1 MKRVMRKWV
10 NAPTALAIGT
20 ILFSILTWLGG
31 YDLRGTPW
39 HYALL
44 LGVGILAST
53 FGITKEAITKQG
65 WRLVLWA
72 VTVGVFTKALI
83 IGGLL
88 WGISSDTKY
97 FVMGLLVAQID
108 PLAVAALSAK
118 SRLSK
123 MGDGI
128 LRAWSTLDDP
138 VTVVG
143 AILLFT
149 LQGAFGIYLG
159 LTFVNVTVDGPASF
173 GQYMLYNIAFVGT
186 VTWCWQYAYRGP
198 FWMKIAFTVLFIAGS
213 VIIASVWFW
222 MFGLALIGLC
232 MRPKEAKIYDVAQKV
247 LNVLSMVALAVLGVM
262 VIHLFLAQ
270 EEFSRDIAWG
280 FALGAAAFL
289 SQIIVTVPL
298 TRNRGLSRQD
308 RFYLAF
314 GHQNGITALLL
325 GVSTGTIA
333 FIVPAIIMTQ
343 MLRLISTVVLDRCF
357 APASAT

>member
-1 MKRVMRKWV
+1 MKKVMSKWL
-10 NAPTALAIGT
+10 NARTALAVGT
-20 ILFSILTWLGG
+20 ILFSVLTWLGG
-31 YDLRGTPW
+31 YDLRGAPW
-39 HYALL
+39 EYSLL

-53 FGITKEAITKQG
+53 FGITKEAMTQQG

-72 VTVGVFTKALI
+72 VTVGVFAKALI
-83 IGGLL
+83 IGGIL
-88 WGISSDTKY
+88 WGFSHDTKY

-118 SRLSK
+118 SRLSPT
-123 MGDGI
+123 GDGI

-143 AILLFT
+143 AILLFA

-159 LTFVNVTVDGPASF
+159 LSLVNLTIDGSASF
-173 GQYMLYNIAFVGT
+173 GQYLLYNIAFVGT

-198 FWMKIAFTVLFIAGS
+198 FWMKVAFTVVFIAGS

-232 MRPKEAKIYDVAQKV
+232 MRPKEAKVYEFAQKM
-247 LNVLSMVALAVLGVM
+247 LNVLSLVALAVAGVI
-262 VIHLFLAQ
+262 VIHLLLAQ
-270 EEFSRDIAWG
+270 GESSRDIAWG
-280 FALGAAAFL
+280 FALGGAAFL
-289 SQIIVTVPL
+289 SQMIVTVPL
-298 TRNRGLSRQD
+298 TRKRGLSRQD

-325 GVSTGTIA
+325 GLSTGTIA

-343 MLRLISTVVLDRCF
+343 VLRLISTIALDRHF
-357 APASAT
+357 TPAAT